1 MRCKLQNDEK
11 QSKVDLRITIEQNGL
26 VGESERALF

>member
-11 QSKVDLRITIEQNGL
+11 QSKVDLRITIEQNRL